1 MLRNGEALVQQ
12 KFQRVMICSHH
23 NGERP
28 KVYPP
33 VVHCFD
39 HPDELPLI
47 GGQLV
52 VLWCDG
58 STVEHDGIPIL
69 M

>member
-12 KFQRVMICSHH
+12 KFQRVMIYPPH

-28 KVYPP
+28 EVCPP
-33 VVHCFD
+33 VAHCFD
-39 HPDELPLI
+39 QSDELPLI
-47 GGQLV
+47 GGQLG

-58 STVEHDGIPIL
+58 STVERDGTPIL